1 MLFSHQFD
9 PTALPY
15 YNCKRERRVALIS
28 SGNSGVGWY
37 TALHLY
43 LHGYVVYLGGR
54 LKSRCQNLI
63 KLLVQEAAAISAQY
77 SAEERASRSAGELHY
92 LEIDLA
98 SLASVVR
105 AVQALRNL
113 EKHLNVLL
121 NNADVLVLPYTETLD
136 GFEVQLQTNYVSPFL
151 LTTKLLPLLERTA
164 DLYPNIEAPRVIY
177 ISLVAHKLA
186 FRYFGLGLCLNYRPN
201 FIFTWLRYLI
211 AKTAGI
217 HFMRMLAL
225 RNPRVLCVSVHPGF
239 IMTTNYF
246 SYWTRLPIIGV
257 VFWFFFEIFGFL
269 FGVTVEQG
277 SHALVK
283 YSLDTLLTPEQDNG
297 SHFAYMEK
305 AEPSRIA
312 RNMDYAARSWIW
324 TVHQLGKRHIDIV

>member
-1 MLFSHQFD
+1 MLFSHLFD
-9 PTALPY
+9 PTVLPY
-15 YNCKRERRVALIS
+15 YNRKRERRVALITA
-28 SGNSGVGWY
+28 GNSGVGWY

-54 LKSRCQNLI
+54 LKVRCQNSI
-63 KLLVQEAAAISAQY
+63 KLLVQEAASISAQY
-77 SAEERASRSAGELHY
+77 TPEERANRSAGKLHY

-98 SLASVVR
+98 SLSLVHR
-105 AVQALRNL
+105 AVLAFKNL

-136 GFEVQLQTNYVSPFL
+136 GFDVQLQTNYVSPFL
-151 LTTKLLPLLERTA
+151 LTTKLMPLLEKTA
-164 DLYPNIEAPRVIY
+164 DLYPQIEAPRVIY
-177 ISLVAHKLA
+177 ISLVAHKLCL
-186 FRYFGLGLCLNYRPN
+186 RYWVLGACLNYRPN
-201 FIFTWLRYLI
+201 FVFTWVRYSI

-217 HFMRMLAL
+217 HFIRMLAL

-246 SYWTRLPIIGV
+246 SYWTRLPIIGI
-257 VFWFFFEIFGFL
+257 VFWFLFEIFGLL

-277 SHALVK
+277 SHALVQC
-283 YSLDTLLTPEQDNG
+283 SLDITLTPEKDNG

-305 AEPSRIA
+305 AEPLRIA
-312 RNMDYAARSWIW
+312 RNMDYAARLWIW